1 MYATRGDAPIL
12 ESGGLSDPYFGPPK
26 RCLFEKVTVKR
37 QLAHNDTII
46 LGKIVFSVHEH
57 PGHIR
62 GSASYS
68 LTIRNEDK
76 SFEVAIINL
85 PTLNNPDPICG
96 VYGKKL
102 IFNSTYPGIADDFF
116 MTFKRLKNMNPDI
129 WVAAHANHYRLHE
142 KYSAGSPFSACTF
155 KDPEGFRIAIK
166 TREKKFITRLL
177 QQIAERAPPLTSG
190 K

>member
-76 SFEVAIINL
+76 SFEVAMINL
-85 PTLNNPDPICG
+85 PTVNNPDPICG
-96 VYGKKL
+96 
-102 IFNSTYPGIADDFF
+102 GI
-116 MTFKRLKNMNPDI
+116 
-129 WVAAHANHYRLHE
+129 WQ
-142 KYSAGSPFSACTF
+142 
-155 KDPEGFRIAIK
+155 K
-166 TREKKFITRLL
+166 THL
-177 QQIAERAPPLTSG
+177 
-190 K
+190 